1 MRIKCDKVMM
11 WFCAALRKTS
21 IVVVYM
27 TVFVSVYAPY
37 FEETESAWGQLEISL
52 YLVTFNYIYNMEAE
66 LEKIPSQIGTAML
79 NASDGR
85 IVKVCI
91 FLCNSNK

>member
-1 MRIKCDKVMM
+1 M
-11 WFCAALRKTS
+11 
-21 IVVVYM
+21 VY
-27 TVFVSVYAPY
+27 TTEFVSVYAPY

-52 YLVTFNYIYNMEAE
+52 YLVTFNYRYIYNMEAE